1 MQLTKTEE
9 EMLAGKM
16 GPAVEL
22 AMKAIVQM
30 GEGLDAERL
39 IATEGS
45 HLGNVDLLRHCTG
58 YIGIVKK
65 FVDLGADVQ
74 VPTSVNPY
82 PADPRNPESPSIPEA
97 FQGSSPLEGYYRTL
111 GVIPN
116 WTCIPYVYGNIPRFG
131 QHLSW
136 EESSAVIYINSVIG
150 ARANR
155 EPILMDLVSAITGKT
170 VYSGLHIDKNRKGEI
185 LCNVKVKGLKSDDF
199 AAIGYYLGKVCG
211 TKIPVID
218 GIQEKASTS
227 SLKNMGA
234 AAASTGAISMYH
246 IPGLTPEAPT
256 LERAF
261 GGQKP
266 VEIVEIDDTVLRKT
280 KEEMS
285 SAEAGGEIDI
295 VGVGC
300 PHYTFEEVASI
311 ARLLK
316 GKKVKDGVQ
325 LWVCTH
331 NGAIDLAKQQGIA
344 QIIKEAGGR
353 LFSGCIYCLH
363 AVNPYS
369 DMRLMS
375 DSGKI
380 CYYRRAVYG
389 SQRECIAAAI
399 SGRA

>member
-1 MQLTKTEE
+1 MQLIKTEE

-22 AMKAIVQM
+22 AMKAIVQI
-30 GEGLDAERL
+30 GEGLDAKRL

-82 PADPRNPESPSIPEA
+82 PADPKNPESPPIPKA
-97 FQGSSPLEGYYRTL
+97 FQGSSPLEGYYRKL

-116 WTCIPYVYGNIPRFG
+116 WTCIPYLYGNIPRFG

-155 EPILMDLVSAITGKT
+155 EPILMDLVSAITGRT
-170 VYSGLHIDKNRKGEI
+170 VYSGLHIDENRKGEI

-218 GIQEKASTS
+218 GIQKKASTS

-234 AAASTGAISMYH
+234 AAASTGAVSMYH
-246 IPGLTPEAPT
+246 IPGLTPEALT
-256 LERAF
+256 IERAF

-266 VEIVEIDDTVLRKT
+266 VD
-280 KEEMS
+280 
-285 SAEAGGEIDI
+285 
-295 VGVGC
+295 
-300 PHYTFEEVASI
+300 
-311 ARLLK
+311 
-316 GKKVKDGVQ
+316 
-325 LWVCTH
+325 
-331 NGAIDLAKQQGIA
+331 
-344 QIIKEAGGR
+344 
-353 LFSGCIYCLH
+353 
-363 AVNPYS
+363 
-369 DMRLMS
+369 
-375 DSGKI
+375 
-380 CYYRRAVYG
+380 
-389 SQRECIAAAI
+389 
-399 SGRA
+399 

>member
-1 MQLTKTEE
+1 
-9 EMLAGKM
+9 MLAGKM
-16 GPAVEL
+16 GPAIEL

-30 GEGLDAERL
+30 GEGLDAEGL

-58 YIGIVKK
+58 YIGIVNR
-65 FVDLGADVQ
+65 FVDLGAEVQ

-82 PADPRNPESPSIPEA
+82 PADPRNSESPPIPEA
-97 FQGSSPLEGYYRTL
+97 FQGSSPLEDPYRKI
-111 GVIPN
+111 GVVPN
-116 WTCIPYVYGNIPRFG
+116 WTCIPYLYGNTPRFG

-136 EESSAVIYINSVIG
+136 EESSAVIYVNSVIG

-155 EPILMDLVSAITGKT
+155 EPILMDLVSAIAGRT
-170 VYSGLHIDKNRKGEI
+170 VYSGLHIDENRRGEI
-185 LCNVKVKGLKSDDF
+185 LCNVKVKGLKPDDF

-234 AAASTGAISMYH
+234 AAASTGAVSMYH

-256 LERAF
+256 IESAF

-266 VEIVEIDDTVLRKT
+266 VDKVEIDDTVLQKT
-280 KEEMS
+280 KEEMC

-295 VGVGC
+295 VAVGC

-325 LWVCTH
+325 LWICTH
-331 NGAIDLAKQQGIA
+331 NGAIELAKQQGTA
-344 QIIKEAGGR
+344 QIIKEAGGM

-363 AVNPYS
+363 TVNPYA

-375 DSGKI
+375 DSGKV
-380 CYYRRAVYG
+380 CYYRRALYG
-389 SQRECIAAAI
+389 SQRECVAAAI

>member
-1 MQLTKTEE
+1 MHLTKIEE

-22 AMKAIVQM
+22 AMKTIVQM
-30 GEGLDAERL
+30 GDGLDAERL
-39 IATEGS
+39 ITTEGS
-45 HLGNVDLLRHCTG
+45 HLGNVDLLRRCTG
-58 YIGIVKK
+58 YIGIVEK
-65 FVDLGADVQ
+65 FVELGAEVQ
-74 VPTSVNPY
+74 IPTSVNPY
-82 PADPRNPESPSIPEA
+82 PADPRNSESPPIPDV
-97 FQGSSPLEGYYRTL
+97 FKGPSPLEDYYRKL
-111 GVIPN
+111 RVIPN
-116 WTCIPYVYGNIPRFG
+116 WTCTPYLYGNIPRFG

-136 EESSAVIYINSVIG
+136 EESSAVIYVNSVIG

-155 EPILMDLVSAITGKT
+155 EPILMDLVSAITGRT
-170 VYSGLHIDKNRKGEI
+170 IYGGLHMDENRRGEI

-199 AAIGYYLGKVCG
+199 AVIGYYLGKICG
-211 TKIPVID
+211 TAIPVID
-218 GIQEKASTS
+218 GIQEKASIS

-256 LERAF
+256 LEKAL
-261 GGQKP
+261 GGRKP
-266 VEIVEIDDTVLRKT
+266 AEIVEIDDRVLEKT

-285 SAEAGGEIDI
+285 GAGTGGEIDI

-300 PHYTFEEVASI
+300 PHYTFEEVVSI

-325 LWVCTH
+325 LWICTH
-331 NGAIDLAKQQGIA
+331 NGAIELAKQQGIA

-353 LFSGCIYCLH
+353 LFSGCLYCLH
-363 AVNPYS
+363 TVNPYA
-369 DMRLMS
+369 DMQLMS

-380 CYYRRAVYG
+380 CYYRQAVYG
-389 SQRECIAAAI
+389 SQRECVAAAI

>member
-1 MQLTKTEE
+1 MQLTKTEQ

-22 AMKAIVQM
+22 ALKTIVQM

-39 IATEGS
+39 IPTQGS

-65 FVDLGADVQ
+65 FIDLGAEVR
-74 VPTSVNPY
+74 VPTSENPY

-97 FQGSSPLEGYYRTL
+97 FQGSSPLEGYYRSL

-116 WTCIPYVYGNIPRFG
+116 WTCTPYLYGNIPRFG

-150 ARANR
+150 AKANR
-155 EPILMDLVSAITGKT
+155 EPILMDLVSAITGRT
-170 VYSGLHIDKNRKGEI
+170 VYSGLHIDENRKGEI

-218 GIQEKASTS
+218 GIQKKASTS

-234 AAASTGAISMYH
+234 AAASTGAVSMYH
-246 IPGLTPEAPT
+246 IPGLTPEALT
-256 LERAF
+256 IERAF

-266 VEIVEIDDTVLRKT
+266 VDKVEIDDTVLKRT

-331 NGAIDLAKQQGIA
+331 NSAIELAKQQGIA
-344 QIIKEAGGR
+344 QIIKEAGGK

-363 AVNPYS
+363 TVTPYS

-389 SQRECIAAAI
+389 SQRECVAAAI

>member
-1 MQLTKTEE
+1 MHLTKREE

-16 GPAVEL
+16 GPAIEL

-30 GEGLDAERL
+30 GEGLDAEGL

-58 YIGIVKK
+58 YIGIVNR
-65 FVDLGADVQ
+65 FVDLGAEVQ

-82 PADPRNPESPSIPEA
+82 PADPRNSESPPIPEA
-97 FQGSSPLEGYYRTL
+97 FQGSSPLEGHYRKI

-116 WTCIPYVYGNIPRFG
+116 WTCIPYLYGNIPRFG

-136 EESSAVIYINSVIG
+136 EESSAVIYVNSVIG

-155 EPILMDLVSAITGKT
+155 EPILMDLVSAITGRT
-170 VYSGLHIDKNRKGEI
+170 VYSGLHIDENRRGEI
-185 LCNVKVKGLKSDDF
+185 LCNVKVKGLKSEDF

-234 AAASTGAISMYH
+234 AAASTGAVSMYH

-256 LERAF
+256 IEKAF

-266 VEIVEIDDTVLRKT
+266 VDKVQIDDTVLKKT

-295 VGVGC
+295 VAVGC

-325 LWVCTH
+325 LWICTH
-331 NGAIDLAKQQGIA
+331 NGAIELAKQQGTA
-344 QIIKEAGGR
+344 QIIKEAGGM

-375 DSGKI
+375 DSGKV
-380 CYYRRAVYG
+380 CYYRRALYG
-389 SQRECIAAAI
+389 SQRECVAAAI